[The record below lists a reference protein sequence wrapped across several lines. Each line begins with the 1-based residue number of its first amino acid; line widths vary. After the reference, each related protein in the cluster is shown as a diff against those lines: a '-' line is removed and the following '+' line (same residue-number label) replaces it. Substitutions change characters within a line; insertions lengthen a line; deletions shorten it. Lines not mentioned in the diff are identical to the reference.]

1 MWVVAT
7 IWDNVVLQHP
17 NQTSWAMVIYDLSLL
32 YGIPQTKEHRGILHK
47 EKLTYVLKDHKIK
60 KLTGLPFAYSL
71 NIDHFNKKMLTFLQ
85 TEQVRNRG
93 DAKTI

>member
-32 YGIPQTKEHRGILHK
+32 YGIPQTKEHYGILHR
-47 EKLTYVLKDHKIK
+47 EYLTYVLKEPQDEKANWIT
-60 KLTGLPFAYSL
+60 LC
-71 NIDHFNKKMLTFLQ
+71 LQ
-85 TEQVRNRG
+85 FG
-93 DAKTI
+93 Y